1 MSARIQQQ
9 QRLSSPPSP
18 TLSKRSSKL
27 PKADPSAYHEI
38 PSMND
43 LANGLTKAGAANGSV
58 ARRRRT
64 KRKTSSIS
72 SLPNGNGI
80 ITPSDSSSNSDPE
93 EDTRSNFTSDSD
105 SVTFEEWTGI
115 MKRIVD
121 EWEIPRKVLHS
132 FGVIYLYSQRPENVK
147 PIIYS
152 LGASLAVIVPTDVL
166 RLRSRRF
173 EKVYEKFVGFLMRE
187 SERHTTNGV
196 IWYMVGVI
204 YALAL
209 LPRDIGVMAIL
220 ILSWCDTAASTFGRL
235 YGKYTWPLP
244 RKFLGLPFAPR
255 KSFAGFAAAVLTG
268 AAVAIGFWGWAVPQ
282 WQGYSVEAADTW
294 GTVSWKWD
302 EQPGVGIISGGW
314 TSLALVGAVTGLVS
328 GVAEALDLGKVD
340 DNLSL
345 PIISGTVLWGLSKLA
360 SFFMGN
366 GF

>member
-1 MSARIQQQ
+1 
-9 QRLSSPPSP
+9 
-18 TLSKRSSKL
+18 
-27 PKADPSAYHEI
+27 
-38 PSMND
+38 MND
-43 LANGLTKAGAANGSV
+43 LTNGLAKAGAANGGV

-64 KRKTSSIS
+64 KKKTLSNGS
-72 SLPNGNGI
+72 PHTGNGI
-80 ITPSDSSSNSDPE
+80 ITPSDSSSNSDP
-93 EDTRSNFTSDSD
+93 DDDSRSNFTSDSD
-105 SVTFEEWTGI
+105 STTFEEWTGI
-115 MKRIVD
+115 MKRVVD

-132 FGVIYLYSQRPENVK
+132 SIGFGVIYLYSQRPDNVK
-147 PIIYS
+147 PIVYS
-152 LGASLAVIVPTDVL
+152 LAASLAVIVPTDVL

-173 EKVYEKFVGFLMRE
+173 EKLYEKAVGFLMRE

-204 YALAL
+204 YALAV
-209 LPRDIGVMAIL
+209 LPRDIAVMSIL

-244 RKFLGLPFAPR
+244 RKLVGLPLAPR

-268 AAVAIGFWGWAVPQ
+268 AVVAIGFWGWAVPA

-294 GTVSWKWD
+294 GAVSWKWD
-302 EQPGVGIISGGW
+302 EQPGVGAISGGW
-314 TSLALVGAVTGLVS
+314 TSLALVGAVAGLVS
-328 GVAEALDLGKVD
+328 GVTEALDLGKID